1 MNIRRVISSYIARTK
16 RTEGRETEGDDP
28 CERRKKPITKRD
40 VGETKEKK
48 KENKKKMK
56 RKREF
61 FREIRGKY

>member
-40 VGETKEKK
+40 VGDKRKK